1 MGRRS
6 HETVCRFLSAVVIG
20 ASITSS
26 PLPCARWLVEI
37 KVGTNKIGSDD
48 MDLSKAKETVKNIIR
63 NTEAPFNVKDIF
75 SKALLEGIRIR
86 TIVLDTIDE
95 MCSDGSIELYEVK
108 DGLEYFVKCKK

>member
-1 MGRRS
+1 
-6 HETVCRFLSAVVIG
+6 
-20 ASITSS
+20 
-26 PLPCARWLVEI
+26 
-37 KVGTNKIGSDD
+37 
-48 MDLSKAKETVKNIIR
+48 MDLSKTKEIIKKIIC
-63 NTEAPFNVKDIF
+63 NTESPFNVKDIF